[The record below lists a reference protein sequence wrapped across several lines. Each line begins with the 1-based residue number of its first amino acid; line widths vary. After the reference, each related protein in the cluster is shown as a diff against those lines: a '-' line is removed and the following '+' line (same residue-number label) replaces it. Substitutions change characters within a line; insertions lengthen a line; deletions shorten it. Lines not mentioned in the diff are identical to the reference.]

1 LGRQRPAGF
10 VRHSESGSRDARRT
24 LAPEDNRDPIRAQRP
39 DMKPPARAASASVY
53 RWRVTSGFCA
63 IVTFTV
69 IVAYHVPLYREAV
82 ALRME
87 RDALRSRE
95 TAANAELEQARA
107 ELEQSRA
114 RAETLRSERD
124 LPERATAR
132 VLERIEKLERLL
144 SAQFGRLAREKMLVI
159 SSAGDR
165 VSVAVAVP
173 ALFSARDV
181 VTPSGRTLLCE
192 LARTIMDQYKGQLRV
207 TGYHGAPRIEDRT
220 LAARHASPWH
230 LAAARAASAAS
241 VLEQDC
247 HSPTD
252 RFLVVSYG
260 PRAAGS
266 LGENVALEFVF
277 RPED

>member
-1 LGRQRPAGF
+1 ML
-10 VRHSESGSRDARRT
+10 
-24 LAPEDNRDPIRAQRP
+24 LL
-39 DMKPPARAASASVY
+39 ARAASGSVY

-63 IVTFTV
+63 ILAFTV
-69 IVAYHVPLYREAV
+69 IVAYYVPLYREAQL
-82 ALRME
+82 LRSE
-87 RDALRSRE
+87 RETLRSRE
-95 TAANAELEQARA
+95 AAASAALERARA

-114 RAETLRSERD
+114 RAEKLAGERD
-124 LPERATAR
+124 LPQRATAR

-144 SAQFGRLAREKMLVI
+144 SAQFGRLAREKMLMI

-173 ALFSARDV
+173 ALFSARDA

-192 LARTIMDQYKGQLRV
+192 LAGTIMAEFKGQLRV
-207 TGYHGAPRIEDRT
+207 TGYYGASRIEDRT
-220 LAARHASPWH
+220 LAARHATPWH

-260 PRAAGS
+260 PRAAGP